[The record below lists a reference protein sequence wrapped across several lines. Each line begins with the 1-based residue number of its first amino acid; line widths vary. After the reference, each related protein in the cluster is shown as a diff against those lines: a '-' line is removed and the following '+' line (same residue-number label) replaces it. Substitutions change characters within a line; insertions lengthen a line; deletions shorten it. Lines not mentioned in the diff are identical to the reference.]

1 MNAALQID
9 GLTIATEAGRAVVA
23 DIGLTLA
30 RGEVLGLI
38 GESGAGKTTIGLAA
52 LGHIRPGLVL
62 QTGRVVIH
70 GTDILALPEPQRRAW
85 RGRRI
90 AYVAQSAAAAFN
102 PARRLLDQIAEPAR
116 LHHLMG
122 GKAARDRA
130 LGLLSAL
137 DLPARLAERYPHEVS
152 GGQLQRAML
161 AMAMMGE
168 PDVLVLDEPT
178 TALDPVTRRDVVDHI
193 VRLIRD
199 TGTAALYISHDLALV
214 GRLADRLMVLRDGRM
229 VETAATA
236 EVMRRPQAAYTG
248 ALVAAVTAARTER
261 AEDATVVADAPAL
274 ALAGIRVEY
283 GPVTVLDGVDV
294 DVRRG
299 ETVALVGASGAG
311 KSTLARVATG
321 LITPEAGTIRLAGAT
336 VGPLDARDRATR
348 RRLQFVPQSPDTA
361 LNPSQ
366 TVAELIGRP
375 LTLYFGLDRAKRA
388 ERVAELLH
396 RVDLSSDMGARR
408 PGELSGGQKQRVVL
422 ARALAAEPDVL
433 VLDEPTS
440 ALDPLVAEGI
450 LALLRR
456 LQQETGLAY
465 LFISH
470 DLATVRRLAHRTAV
484 LDAGR
489 VAAFAATETLFA
501 GPAPPA
507 ARRLIDAAITAPAAT
522 ADGDLRGVHA

>member
-1 MNAALQID
+1 MSAALQID
-9 GLTIATEAGRAVVA
+9 GLTIATNAGRAVVT

-52 LGHIRPGLVL
+52 LGHIRPGLAL
-62 QTGRVVIH
+62 QRGRVALD
-70 GTDILALPEPQRRAW
+70 GTDILALAEPARREW

-102 PARRLLDQIAEPAR
+102 PARRLLDQITEPAR
-116 LHHLMG
+116 LHGLLG
-122 GKAARDRA
+122 GGAARARA
-130 LGLLSAL
+130 FELLAAL

-161 AMAMMGE
+161 AMAMMGQ

-193 VRLIRD
+193 VKLIRD

-214 GRLADRLMVLRDGRM
+214 ARLADRLMVLRDGRK

-236 EVMRRPQAAYTG
+236 EVLSRPRTVYTG

-261 AEDATVVADAPAL
+261 ADAATVAADAPVL
-274 ALAGIRVEY
+274 ALSGIRVGY

-294 DVRRG
+294 EVRRG

-321 LITPEAGTIRLAGAT
+321 LITPEAGTIRLAGAP
-336 VGPLDARDRATR
+336 VGPLETRDRATR

-366 TVAELIGRP
+366 SVADLIGRP

-388 ERVAELLH
+388 ERVAELLS
-396 RVDLSSDMGARR
+396 RVDLSSDMAARR

-422 ARALAAEPDVL
+422 ARALAAEPEV
-433 VLDEPTS
+433 VICDEVTS
-440 ALDPLVAEGI
+440 ALDQLVAEGI
-450 LALLRR
+450 LKLLMR
-456 LQQETGLAY
+456 LQEEMRLSY
-465 LFISH
+465 LFITHELS
-470 DLATVRRLAHRTAV
+470 TVEAIADDVVVMRH
-484 LDAGR
+484 GR
-489 VAAFAATETLFA
+489 VVDSGTRDAVM
-501 GPAPPA
+501 APPRTDYTRTLLASVPQMDTGWLDRVLA
-507 ARRLIDAAITAPAAT
+507 AR
-522 ADGDLRGVHA
+522 

>member
-1 MNAALQID
+1 MSAALEID
-9 GLTIATEAGRAVVA
+9 GLSIATDAGRSIVA
-23 DIGLTLA
+23 DIDLTLA

-62 QTGRVVIH
+62 QTGRVAID
-70 GTDILALPEPQRRAW
+70 GTDILALPEPERRAW

-102 PARRLLDQIAEPAR
+102 PARRLIDQIAEPAR
-116 LHHLMG
+116 LHGLLDG
-122 GKAARDRA
+122 RAARARA
-130 LGLLSAL
+130 SDLLAAL

-161 AMAMMGE
+161 AMAMMGQ

-193 VRLIRD
+193 VKLIRD

-214 GRLADRLMVLRDGRM
+214 ARLADRLMVLRDGRI

-236 EVMRRPQAAYTG
+236 DVMARPSAAYTG
-248 ALVAAVTAARTER
+248 ALVAAVTATRTER
-261 AEDATVVADAPAL
+261 ADAATVTAEAPVL

-283 GPVTVLDGVDV
+283 GPVSVLDGADI

-321 LITPEAGTIRLAGAT
+321 LITPEAGTIRLGGAP
-336 VGPLDARDRATR
+336 VGPLDSRDLATR

-366 TVAELIGRP
+366 TVADLIGRP
-375 LTLYFGLDRAKRA
+375 LTLYFGLDRAARA
-388 ERVAELLH
+388 ERVTDLLH
-396 RVDLSSDMGARR
+396 RVDLSSDTGARR
-408 PGELSGGQKQRVVL
+408 PGALSGGQKQRVVL
-422 ARALAAEPDVL
+422 ARALAADPEVL

-484 LDAGR
+484 LDSGR
-489 VAAFAATETLFA
+489 VVSFAATEALFA
-501 GPAPPA
+501 GSAPPA
-507 ARRLIDAAITAPAAT
+507 ARRLIAA
-522 ADGDLRGVHA
+522 ADILGGVHA